1 MDINE
6 LAKKIADTK
15 AKHHEASQ
23 ADRGKDARDLAAQIK
38 AMQADMS
45 ALITKGAAPCPKCQQ
60 PPIGIRQPKA
70 GGGFEYEIG
79 CLMCKPFK
87 HSDGSI
93 RQCRVRGGLLPR
105 HAVDAWNEGPSCWI
119 EAK

>member
-15 AKHHEASQ
+15 AKHHEASIGE
-23 ADRGKDARDLAAQIK
+23 RVKNARDLAAQIK
-38 AMQADMS
+38 AMQTEMS
-45 ALITKGAAPCPKCQQ
+45 DLITKGANMCPKCLQA
-60 PPIGIRQPKA
+60 PIGIRQPKA
-70 GGGFEYEIG
+70 GGGFEYEVG
-79 CLMCKPFK
+79 CMTCKPFK